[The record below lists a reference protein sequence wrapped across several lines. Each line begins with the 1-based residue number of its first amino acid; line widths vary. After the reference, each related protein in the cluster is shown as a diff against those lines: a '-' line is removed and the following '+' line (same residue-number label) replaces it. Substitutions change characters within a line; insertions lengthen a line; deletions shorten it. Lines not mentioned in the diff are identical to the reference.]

1 MTVFT
6 EVAAAVLVAL
16 VRGGKPARLASLEL
30 RGFSLV
36 LLTVVLRLLADWLA
50 TYRLPAAVWLQ
61 PAAYLALGWF
71 FVLNLKSAGFPL
83 IGLGSALNLL
93 VMVFNGGSM
102 PVSPDALA
110 AIGAGTVPQ
119 GTHALL
125 TEGTRLAFL
134 ADVIPV
140 PWHFPGPVVVS
151 AGDLLITLGIF
162 LFIQRQMLAPATE
175 NSRIRGTPY

>member
-1 MTVFT
+1 MTVIT
-6 EVAAAVLVAL
+6 EVAAAVFVAL
-16 VRGGKPARLASLEL
+16 LRGGKPARLAALEL
-30 RGFSLV
+30 RGSALLF
-36 LLTVVLRLLADWLA
+36 LTVGLRLLADWLA

-93 VMVFNGGSM
+93 VMVLNGGAM
-102 PVSPDALA
+102 PVSPGALA
-110 AIGAGTVPQ
+110 AIGAASQPL

-134 ADVIPV
+134 ADVIPLR
-140 PWHFPGPVVVS
+140 WHFPGPVVIS
-151 AGDLLITLGIF
+151 IGDVLITLGVF
-162 LFIQRQMLAPATE
+162 LFIQRQMLAPLPAERQTE
-175 NSRIRGTPY
+175 KM